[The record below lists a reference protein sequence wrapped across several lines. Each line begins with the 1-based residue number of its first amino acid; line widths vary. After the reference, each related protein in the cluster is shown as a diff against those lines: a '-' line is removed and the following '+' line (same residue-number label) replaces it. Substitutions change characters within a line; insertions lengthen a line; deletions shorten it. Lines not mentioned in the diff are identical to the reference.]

1 MNTVRQTQ
9 KTYCSR
15 ALVAA
20 ILIALAFIFAAQK
33 PFAKGLIIGT
43 LASIVN
49 FILIGES
56 LPRRILQS
64 SQIKSLGFTLG
75 SILLRFGLMAVPL
88 VVGIK
93 SEGFNLLAVV
103 IGLFMVQMMI
113 LIDHI
118 SSFIFSSTGQGSS

>member
-15 ALVAA
+15 ALIAA
-20 ILIALAFIFAAQK
+20 ILISLVFIFAAQK

-56 LPRRILQS
+56 LPRRVLQS
-64 SQIKSLGFTLG
+64 SRIKSLVLSMG

-88 VVGIK
+88 VVAIK
-93 SEGFNLLAVV
+93 SEDFNLLAVV

-113 LIDHI
+113 LIDHF
-118 SSFIFSSTGQGSS
+118 SSFIFSSTG